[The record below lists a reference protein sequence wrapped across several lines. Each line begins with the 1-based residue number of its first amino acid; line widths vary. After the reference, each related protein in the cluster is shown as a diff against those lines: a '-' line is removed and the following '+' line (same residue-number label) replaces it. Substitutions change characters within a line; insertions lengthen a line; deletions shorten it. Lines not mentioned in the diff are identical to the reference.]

1 MIEVMSFWEHRE
13 KYPELYTTEEE
24 NIKFNY
30 NNNKGKTMT
39 NDKLSTQMAE
49 ALALAN
55 AERAETTL
63 LATAPEGTGE
73 ESTTFVQEENT
84 EDRATVQV

>member
-1 MIEVMSFWEHRE
+1 
-13 KYPELYTTEEE
+13 
-24 NIKFNY
+24 
-30 NNNKGKTMT
+30 
-39 NDKLSTQMAE
+39 MAE